1 MNSSPPVI
9 VARRS
14 DELDNYL
21 DSQIA
26 KDTPVKEYEEDPPT
40 VKVNN
45 NEMNIKSNLTTLDL
59 GGDGSSEDGT
69 AAVFV
74 PNKKPLDEEE
84 M

>member
-1 MNSSPPVI
+1 
-9 VARRS
+9 
-14 DELDNYL
+14 
-21 DSQIA
+21 
-26 KDTPVKEYEEDPPT
+26 
-40 VKVNN
+40 
-45 NEMNIKSNLTTLDL
+45 MNIKSNLTTLDL